1 MKRLEQLPSSADR
14 ALAGLKADEALKQ
27 RILSNRGHLS
37 NAACADALLQ
47 LVDSGVHHVILG
59 HLSGENNLPE
69 LALRTSEDR
78 AEQAGLRL
86 GRDLSIDLAWRD
98 RVGGVYTLKEGS

>member
-1 MKRLEQLPSSADR
+1 M
-14 ALAGLKADEALKQ
+14 
-27 RILSNRGHLS
+27 
-37 NAACADALLQ
+37 
-47 LVDSGVHHVILG
+47 ILG